1 LQKQYLNYTISSYLL
16 SNFYVTKIY
25 TTMNFIK
32 SSIFYDYL
40 YSPKSWLHK
49 QNNKIKIY
57 ICFIQL
63 FFLPYSSF
71 IYLTIFSIS
80 LLLLYNSTYV
90 PNSIKNYLKRMIIF
104 FIIFLIINIE
114 QRDLTKYNQVSHRQT
129 LQIFPLNK
137 FTLFNGKN
145 GLKSSRFSS
154 LYFYLPISIIR
165 LLTINIIYLFFIK
178 ILLLTTHYNE
188 IIKFILVKIKKH
200 LKTPATILNLEVMIS
215 SQFLNIIC
223 YQIEILKIA
232 YITRD
237 IKLNMRHSIRESILT
252 CILFIEQ
259 LILNI
264 YQSIYTTS
272 NTLYSREIKLYNL
285 KFYN

>member
-1 LQKQYLNYTISSYLL
+1 MEKMDLNQVDFHLYIFIYQYL
-16 SNFYVTKIY
+16 
-25 TTMNFIK
+25 
-32 SSIFYDYL
+32 
-40 YSPKSWLHK
+40 
-49 QNNKIKIY
+49 
-57 ICFIQL
+57 L
-63 FFLPYSSF
+63 FVF
-71 IYLTIFSIS
+71 
-80 LLLLYNSTYV
+80 
-90 PNSIKNYLKRMIIF
+90 
-104 FIIFLIINIE
+104 
-114 QRDLTKYNQVSHRQT
+114 
-129 LQIFPLNK
+129 
-137 FTLFNGKN
+137 
-145 GLKSSRFSS
+145 
-154 LYFYLPISIIR
+154 
-165 LLTINIIYLFFIK
+165 
-178 ILLLTTHYNE
+178 LLLTTHYNE